1 MRNPVKRATTVLS
14 AIPLEELVMLT
25 VTYEIDTGAGKVTT
39 KSPLSRTMQLKQA
52 IRNAAGLIGTGA
64 HVSITARGIE
74 YRDYSE
80 ILAIWAR
87 PGFFQQAQ

>member
-1 MRNPVKRATTVLS
+1 MLS
-14 AIPLEELVMLT
+14 AIPLDEFVTLN
-25 VTYEIDTGAGKVTT
+25 VTYEIDTGEGKVTT
-39 KSPLSRTMQLKQA
+39 KSPLSRTMLLRQA

-64 HVSITARGIE
+64 NVSITARGIT

-80 ILAIWAR
+80 ILAVWAR